1 MAKIGFIGLGHMG
14 LPMAINLV
22 RKGHVVTGFDLQAE
36 ALASFVAE
44 GGIAA
49 HKIEDA
55 ALEQSIVITMLQ
67 TGDQVTQVCLGE
79 KGIFS
84 IMSSG
89 ALFIDCS
96 TIPVEQSRMLHEAAI
111 HASLHVLDAPVSG
124 GVIGAAQGTLTFM
137 VGGDLHLFEEAK
149 SILSCMGQ
157 TLIHTGKAGS
167 GQAAKQCNNMILG
180 ISMIAVSEAF
190 LLAEKLGLSPQK
202 LAEVVTQSSGQ
213 CWVMSRYVP
222 VPDVLPNVP
231 ANHAYE
237 AGFTNQMMLKDL
249 RLAQASANAS
259 GLNLPLES
267 LATALYEQA
276 NKEHATLDFSS
287 IILALSKI

>member
-1 MAKIGFIGLGHMG
+1 
-14 LPMAINLV
+14 
-22 RKGHVVTGFDLQAE
+22 
-36 ALASFVAE
+36 
-44 GGIAA
+44 
-49 HKIEDA
+49 
-55 ALEQSIVITMLQ
+55 
-67 TGDQVTQVCLGE
+67 
-79 KGIFS
+79 
-84 IMSSG
+84 
-89 ALFIDCS
+89 
-96 TIPVEQSRMLHEAAI
+96 
-111 HASLHVLDAPVSG
+111 
-124 GVIGAAQGTLTFM
+124 
-137 VGGDLHLFEEAK
+137 
-149 SILSCMGQ
+149 
-157 TLIHTGKAGS
+157 
-167 GQAAKQCNNMILG
+167 
-180 ISMIAVSEAF
+180 MIAVSEAF